1 MGKWWEH
8 QEKSHQQPTFAFRAV
23 AYYRHSAQDRQ
34 ENSISIQQ
42 DQVRTWA
49 ESNGVEIIHEFMDP
63 GKSGLTAEGR
73 PAFQDMMENWVKKRN
88 DFQYILCLDVSRWG
102 RFQDIDL
109 SAQYSAECRKYGKEV
124 IYTTLGKPRE
134 NDPLYPVYVQFE
146 RFRAAQY
153 SRELSDKVFRGCVK
167 IAQQGYWAGGKPR
180 YGFRRLLLNEARQPV
195 QVLGP
200 GERKSIQNQRVT
212 LALGDEREVAV
223 VRRIFFEFT
232 DGGRHEQPIAD
243 GLNRDRIPS
252 PGGRTWDG
260 AKVRDILRDER
271 YTGTMIYNR
280 TTQKLKT
287 PSRPNP
293 KEKWI
298 RTPESFERMIAPEVF
313 AGAQQIFA
321 ERARI
326 HTPAYMLEK
335 LESLFQSHGIIRP
348 SLVRAALDMPSPSTY
363 LKHFGSMDAAFQ
375 QLFNEV
381 RTAAGSLVSEHIE
394 ALADQVIV
402 YDDFLV
408 INQKL
413 TVLVQPSV
421 PMPYGLASYWFFRPD
436 QREAIDI
443 TLGVP
448 LSDGVQPGILGYL
461 ALPRL
466 LVQDHWI
473 RLFSTSQSRLEMY
486 GHNGLTIIEQL
497 LS

>member
-1 MGKWWEH
+1 MANWWERQDDAV
-8 QEKSHQQPTFAFRAV
+8 QEPTFAYRAV

-34 ENSISIQQ
+34 ENSIAIQQ

-49 ESNGVEIIHEFMDP
+49 QSNGVEIIYEFMDP
-63 GKSGLTAEGR
+63 GKSGLTAEAR
-73 PAFQDMMENWVKKRN
+73 PSFQDMMENWVKKRN

-109 SAQYSAECRKYGKEV
+109 SAQYSAECRKCGKEV

-134 NDPLYPVYVQFE
+134 DDPLYPVYVQFE

-167 IAQQGYWAGGKPR
+167 IAQQGFWAGGKPR
-180 YGFRRLLLNEARQPV
+180 YGFRRLLLNEARQPI
-195 QVLGP
+195 QILRP

-212 LALGDEREVAV
+212 LTLGDEREVAV
-223 VRRIFFEFT
+223 IRRLFHEFT
-232 DGGRHEQPIAD
+232 DAGRHEHAIAE
-243 GLNRDRIPS
+243 GLNHDDIPS
-252 PGGRTWDG
+252 PGGSDWDG
-260 AKVRDILRDER
+260 AKVREILIDER
-271 YTGTMIYNR
+271 YTGTMVYNR

-298 RTPESFERMIAPEVF
+298 RTPGSFERIIEPKVF
-313 AGAQQIFA
+313 ASAQQIFA
-321 ERARI
+321 ERARFY
-326 HTPAYMLEK
+326 TPAYMLEK
-335 LESLFQSHGIIRP
+335 LEMLFQSHGIVRP
-348 SLVRAALDMPSPSTY
+348 SLVRAASDMPSPSTY

-375 QLFNEV
+375 QLFNDV
-381 RTAAGSLVSEHIE
+381 RTKAGSQVSERIE
-394 ALADQVIV
+394 ALVNEVVV
-402 YDDFLV
+402 YQDFLV
-408 INQKL
+408 IDQKL

-421 PMPYGLASYWFFRPD
+421 PMPYGLATYWFFRPD
-436 QREAIDI
+436 PREVIDI

-448 LSDGVQPGILGYL
+448 LSEGAQPRILGYL

-466 LVQDHWI
+466 LVHDHWI
-473 RLFSTSQSRLEMY
+473 RLFSTSHSRLEMH
-486 GHNGLTIIEQL
+486 GHNGLAIIEQL

>member
-1 MGKWWEH
+1 MPNWWER
-8 QEKSHQQPTFAFRAV
+8 QDSSDQPPKFAYRAV

-42 DQVRTWA
+42 DQVRPWA

-63 GKSGLTAEGR
+63 GRSGLTAEGR
-73 PAFQDMMENWVKKRN
+73 PGFRDMMESWVKKRD

-134 NDPLYPVYVQFE
+134 DDPLYPVYVQFE

-180 YGFRRLLLNEARQPV
+180 YGFRRLLLNETRQPV
-195 QVLGP
+195 QILGP

-212 LALGDEREVAV
+212 LTLGDEQEVAV
-223 VRRIFFEFT
+223 VRRIFHEFT
-232 DGGRHEQPIAD
+232 QEGRHEQVIAE
-243 GLNRDRIPS
+243 GLNRDGIPS
-252 PGGRTWDG
+252 PGGRLWDG
-260 AKVRDILRDER
+260 AKVRDILTDER

-287 PSRPNP
+287 PSRANP

-298 RTPESFERMIAPEVF
+298 RTPDSFKPMIKLEVF
-313 AGAQQIFA
+313 ARAQEIFM
-321 ERARI
+321 ERARFY
-326 HTPAYMLEK
+326 TPAYMLEK
-335 LESLFQSHGIIRP
+335 LGAVFQAHGTVR
-348 SLVRAALDMPSPSTY
+348 SALVRAAPDMPSPSTY

-375 QLFNEV
+375 QLFIDV
-381 RTAAGSLVSEHIE
+381 RAAAGAQVSDLIE
-394 ALADQVIV
+394 ALVDQMIV

-408 INQKL
+408 INEKL

-421 PMPYGLASYWFFRPD
+421 PMPYGLAAYWFFRPD
-436 QREAIDI
+436 KREVIDI

-448 LSDGVQPGILGYL
+448 LSEGAQPRILGYL

-466 LVQDHWI
+466 LVQECWI

-486 GHNGLTIIEQL
+486 GHNGLAIIKQL
-497 LS
+497 SS